1 MYVYMPSSSIE
12 KQYPS
17 TRTSITERTIC
28 FLQKHRSSI
37 AQTSTRLL
45 AISLSGNFCFV
56 SKLFLIRLITVD
68 SEFFNLWKRLG

>member
-1 MYVYMPSSSIE
+1 MYVYMLSSSFE

-17 TRTSITERTIC
+17 TRTIITDRTIC
-28 FLQKHRSSI
+28 FLQKPRSPI

-45 AISLSGNFCFV
+45 AISPSVNFCFV